1 MDIIRKDKGKCS
13 AIIINEAVQREVHN
27 FKIRLKEMAESPDDE
42 CRPIDKF
49 SIQVIL
55 NELDEFDQNIIIA
68 YYSLADCSFTTLG
81 RTLGVEGGV
90 IRSRINKIQ
99 TYVRNR
105 ATQLADEYLKSN
117 NDSIHSGIHSRP
129 IRNNKHN

>member
-13 AIIINEAVQREVHN
+13 AIIINEAVQSEVHN
-27 FKIRLKEMAESPDDE
+27 FKVRLREMAESPDDE
-42 CRPIDKF
+42 CRLIDKF

-68 YYSLADCSFTTLG
+68 FYSVADCNYTILA
-81 RTLGVEGGV
+81 RTLGVYNGIV
-90 IRSRINKIQ
+90 RTRINKIQ

-117 NDSIHSGIHSRP
+117 NDSVHSGIH
-129 IRNNKHN
+129 N

>member
-68 YYSLADCSFTTLG
+68 FYSVADCNCTILSK
-81 RTLGVEGGV
+81 TLGVYSWI
-90 IRSRINKIQ
+90 IRTRINKIQ

-117 NDSIHSGIHSRP
+117 NDSVHSGIHSRP
-129 IRNNKHN
+129 IRNNEHN